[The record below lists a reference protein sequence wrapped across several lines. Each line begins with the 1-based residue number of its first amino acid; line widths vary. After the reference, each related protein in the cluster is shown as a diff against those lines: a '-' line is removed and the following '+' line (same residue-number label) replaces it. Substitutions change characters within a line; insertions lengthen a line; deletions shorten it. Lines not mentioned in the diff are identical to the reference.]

1 MDTLE
6 QKTIY
11 KIGEQIS
18 KGGTGTIYAAKK
30 LNSEGKADGIRYAIK
45 EIGET
50 FETIAQKEKE
60 ISQKIE
66 NESKYSVVI
75 PILEAI
81 HVQKKVYLIMQ
92 LKHQGMFLNEMIDE
106 IRHETQQKSAVP
118 FIHIKGILS
127 AVLSSLSLLH
137 NCIPDSSGYIGF
149 LHLDLHPGNI
159 FMENA
164 DWKNNVYGNVKFID
178 LQNAMEL
185 LPDGSVFIDRKK
197 QLLGVTKGFCAPEL
211 MGRDFEHISI
221 QTDLYSIA
229 CILLYMLTGN
239 AQNHAD
245 WSMTGNVQNHADWS
259 NGFSLYDTDEINKI
273 FQEMGLVPA
282 SGIQLRRFLE
292 KGLAGHA
299 LNRFEDTQE
308 MQNCLEQ
315 AWKFQELYDSGNY
328 YELYQLVFQ
337 SGLEKKHFSENSGV
351 ISGKGFWDSVKRL
364 DHAMR
369 QDGYQIFECQYIFQ
383 RLHALYKKQT
393 DIANTETL
401 ALLYNSGLAIYNHL
415 ADNKKCVEISG
426 WLLELKKDLP
436 VMEWV
441 SISNRSAVTYADI
454 FQMDKAMQ
462 ILEENIANLNK
473 IKEAYCAIALK
484 EEMHPGS
491 ARLVDLGR
499 SYSAYATCLAHEGTG
514 NPMEYFEKAL
524 MEFQTGKGNDTI
536 TISHIL
542 HYAVTREYAFFDS
555 WYQKLTGGK
564 HLENQDEIRV
574 FIDSDRKKTKG
585 FDLWI
590 YLKAVYIYGL
600 QNQIERLKERI
611 LELLDNK
618 DFYAQNPFPTAMSLK
633 YCGLLLYKLDKENC
647 RFYADNALKKAM
659 RKLEG
664 GSGKEY
670 GELTLFKIMSYH
682 IQSEAFHASGNEKA
696 AEKLYLEFMKRLDGS
711 VFYRL
716 KNQMEVFNKDK
727 YVPKIILKGEY
738 C

>member
-6 QKTIY
+6 QNTIY

-30 LNSEGKADGIRYAIK
+30 INNEGKADGIRYAIK
-45 EIGET
+45 EIGEE

-75 PILEAI
+75 PILDAI
-81 HVQKKVYLIMQ
+81 HVQKKAYLIMQ

-106 IRHETQQKSAVP
+106 IRRETQQKSAVP
-118 FIHIKGILS
+118 FNHIKGILY
-127 AVLSSLSLLH
+127 AVLSSLSMLH
-137 NCIPDSSGYIGF
+137 NCILDGSGYIGF

-178 LQNAMEL
+178 LQNAMDL
-185 LPDGSVFIDRKK
+185 LPDGSVFMDRKK
-197 QLLGVTKGFCAPEL
+197 QPLGVTKGFCAPEL
-211 MGRDFEHISI
+211 MYRDFEHISV

-229 CILLYMLTGN
+229 SILLYMLTGN
-239 AQNHAD
+239 DQNHAD
-245 WSMTGNVQNHADWS
+245 CL

-282 SGIQLRRFLE
+282 AGIQLRRFLE

-299 LNRFEDTQE
+299 QNRFENTQE
-308 MQNCLEQ
+308 MLNCLEQ
-315 AWKFQELYDSGNY
+315 AWQFQELYDSGNY

-337 SGLEKKHFSENSGV
+337 SGLEKKHFQESSGIISE
-351 ISGKGFWDSVKRL
+351 KGFLDSVKKL

-369 QDGYQIFECQYIFQ
+369 QDGYHIFECQYIFQ
-383 RLHALYKKQT
+383 RLHALYKKQS
-393 DIANTETL
+393 DIADTETL
-401 ALLYNSGLAIYNHL
+401 ALLYSSGLAIYNHL
-415 ADNKKCVEISG
+415 ADNRKCVEISSR
-426 WLLELKKDLP
+426 LLNLKKDLT
-436 VMEWV
+436 VMEWA
-441 SISNRSAVTYADI
+441 SISNRAAVTYADI

-491 ARLVDLGR
+491 ARLADLGR

-524 MEFQTGKGNDTI
+524 MEFQTGKGNDAI

-600 QNQIERLKERI
+600 QNQIECLKERI

-647 RFYADNALKKAM
+647 QFYADNALKKAM
-659 RKLEG
+659 RKLEN
-664 GSGKEY
+664 GSRKEY
-670 GELTLFKIMSYH
+670 GELTLFKIMAYH

-716 KNQMEVFNKDK
+716 KNQMEIFNKEK

>member
-1 MDTLE
+1 MDKLE
-6 QKTIY
+6 QKIIY

-45 EIGET
+45 EIGEE

-75 PILEAI
+75 PILDAI
-81 HVQKKVYLIMQ
+81 HIQKKEYLIMQ
-92 LKHQGMFLNEMIDE
+92 LKHHGMFLNEMIEE
-106 IRHETQQKSAVP
+106 IRNETHPKSAFP

-137 NCIPDSSGYIGF
+137 NCIPDSNRSIGF

-185 LPDGSVFIDRKK
+185 LPDGSVFMDRKE
-197 QLLGVTKGFCAPEL
+197 QLLGVTRGFCAPEL
-211 MGRDFEHISI
+211 MHRDFKHISI

-229 CILLYMLTGN
+229 SILLYMLTGN
-239 AQNHAD
+239 AQSNAD
-245 WSMTGNVQNHADWS
+245 RL
-259 NGFSLYDTDEINKI
+259 NGFSLYNTDEINKI

-282 SGIQLRRFLE
+282 AGIQLRRFLE
-292 KGLAGHA
+292 KGLARHA

-308 MQNCLEQ
+308 MLNCLEQ

-328 YELYQLVFQ
+328 YELYQLVYQ
-337 SGLEKKHFSENSGV
+337 SGLKKKHFQENSGI
-351 ISGKGFWDSVKRL
+351 ISRKGFWDSVKRL

-369 QDGYQIFECQYIFQ
+369 QDGYQIDECQYIFQ
-383 RLHALYKKQT
+383 RLHALYKEQA
-393 DIANTETL
+393 DIADTETL
-401 ALLYNSGLAIYNHL
+401 AMLYSSGLAIHNHL
-415 ADNKKCVEISG
+415 ADNKKCLEISG

-436 VMEWV
+436 VMEWA
-441 SISNRSAVTYADI
+441 SISNRVAVTYADI
-454 FQMDKAMQ
+454 FQMDKAMR
-462 ILEENIANLNK
+462 ILEENIANLEK
-473 IKEAYCAIALK
+473 IKDAYCAIALK
-484 EEMHPGS
+484 EEMHSGS
-491 ARLVDLGR
+491 ARLTDLGR
-499 SYSAYATCLAHEGTG
+499 SYSAYATYLAHEGTG

-524 MEFQTGKGNDTI
+524 MEFQTGKWNDAI

-542 HYAVTREYAFFDS
+542 HYAVTREYTFFDT

-564 HLENQDEIRV
+564 HLENQDEIRI

-590 YLKAVYIYGL
+590 YLKAVYVYGL
-600 QNQIERLKERI
+600 QDQIGCLKERI

-618 DFYAQNPFPTAMSLK
+618 EFYEQNPFPAAMSLK

-647 RFYADNALKKAM
+647 RIDADKALKKAM
-659 RKLEG
+659 RKLEN
-664 GSGKEY
+664 GSRKEY
-670 GELTLFKIMSYH
+670 GELTLFKIMAYH
-682 IQSEAFHASGNEKA
+682 IQSEAFHVSGSEKEA
-696 AEKLYLEFMKRLDGS
+696 KKLYIEFMKRLDGS

-727 YVPKIILKGEY
+727 AVPKIVLKGEY